1 MKKKRRKKGNTTSNK
16 NSDGERRLEIIRNN
30 YHSYNGVAMKMT
42 MGKIMGD
49 NNNNINNNNNNDLTN
64 KQMKS

>member
-1 MKKKRRKKGNTTSNK
+1 
-16 NSDGERRLEIIRNN
+16 
-30 YHSYNGVAMKMT
+30 MT

-49 NNNNINNNNNNDLTN
+49 DNNNNNNNNNNNDLTN

>member
-1 MKKKRRKKGNTTSNK
+1 
-16 NSDGERRLEIIRNN
+16 
-30 YHSYNGVAMKMT
+30 MT

-49 NNNNINNNNNNDLTN
+49 NNNNNNNNNNNDLTN

>member
-1 MKKKRRKKGNTTSNK
+1 
-16 NSDGERRLEIIRNN
+16 
-30 YHSYNGVAMKMT
+30 MT

-49 NNNNINNNNNNDLTN
+49 NNNNNNNNDNNDLTN

>member
-1 MKKKRRKKGNTTSNK
+1 
-16 NSDGERRLEIIRNN
+16 
-30 YHSYNGVAMKMT
+30 MT

-49 NNNNINNNNNNDLTN
+49 NNNNNNNINNNNDLTN